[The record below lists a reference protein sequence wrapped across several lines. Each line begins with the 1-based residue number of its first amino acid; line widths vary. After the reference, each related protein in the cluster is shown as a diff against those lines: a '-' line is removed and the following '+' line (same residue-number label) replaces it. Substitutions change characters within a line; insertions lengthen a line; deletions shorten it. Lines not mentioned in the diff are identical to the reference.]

1 MRNNVLSSKHA
12 NNNNTMESF
21 YEDANAQFLPATTN
35 GGGGGGGGGG
45 GVVVVT
51 TGNGNGLKRP
61 ATLEL
66 NLGPGKAR
74 KTRYNTSIT
83 MPSVLPSPDLQM
95 LKLVSPELEKIIS
108 TNATLPTPTP
118 SAIIFPPSATSEQQ
132 QFAKGFEDALLSIHK
147 KDTTSKLNTNVPTN
161 TASSNNNNN
170 SSTSNNNNNNSAN
183 SVTLVGPS
191 AVERLCP
198 TTAAVAPVTAIATAN
213 TATSMVA
220 AATVGHHTGM
230 SGGEIT
236 YTNLDYPGVVKEE
249 PQPTTSAASNQ
260 SPPVSPID
268 MESQERIKLERKR
281 LRNRVAASKC
291 RKRKLERISK
301 LEDRVKELK
310 AQNAELGGVVCN
322 LKQHIFQLKQQV
334 IEHHNS
340 GCTITLQGKF

>member
-1 MRNNVLSSKHA
+1 MRNNVLNGKHT
-12 NNNNTMESF
+12 NNNTMESF
-21 YEDANAQFLPATTN
+21 YEDNNAQFLPATTN
-35 GGGGGGGGGG
+35 GGGA
-45 GVVVVT
+45 GVAT
-51 TGNGNGLKRP
+51 QGNGNGLKRP

-74 KTRYNTSIT
+74 KTRYNTSVT

-95 LKLVSPELEKIIS
+95 LKMVSPELEKIIS

-147 KDTTSKLNTNVPTN
+147 KDTTSKLNPTH
-161 TASSNNNNN
+161 NNNN
-170 SSTSNNNNNNSAN
+170 SSTSNNNTSTASN
-183 SVTLVGPS
+183 VPS
-191 AVERLCP
+191 ERLCP
-198 TTAAVAPVTAIATAN
+198 TVPTVATTTVTSAASTN
-213 TATSMVA
+213 
-220 AATVGHHTGM
+220 GM
-230 SGGEIT
+230 SGGEII
-236 YTNLDYPGVVKEE
+236 YTNLDYPAVKEE
-249 PQPTTSAASNQ
+249 PQATTSSNQ

-291 RKRKLERISK
+291 RRRKLERISK
-301 LEDRVKELK
+301 LEDKVKELK
-310 AQNAELGGVVCN
+310 TQNSELGSMVCN

-340 GCTITLQGKF
+340 GCTITLVGKF

>member
-1 MRNNVLSSKHA
+1 MRNNVLNGKHT
-12 NNNNTMESF
+12 NNNTMESF
-21 YEDANAQFLPATTN
+21 YEDNNAQFLPATTN
-35 GGGGGGGGGG
+35 GGA
-45 GVVVVT
+45 VLT
-51 TGNGNGLKRP
+51 APGNGNGLKRP

-74 KTRYNTSIT
+74 KTRYNASIT

-95 LKLVSPELEKIIS
+95 LKMVSPELEKIIS

-147 KDTTSKLNTNVPTN
+147 KDTTSKLNP
-161 TASSNNNNN
+161 SNNNN
-170 SSTSNNNNNNSAN
+170 SSTSNNNTNNASN
-183 SVTLVGPS
+183 VPS
-191 AVERLCP
+191 DRLCP
-198 TTAAVAPVTAIATAN
+198 TVPTVATTTT
-213 TATSMVA
+213 TATTVA
-220 AATVGHHTGM
+220 STNGM
-230 SGGEIT
+230 SGGEII
-236 YTNLDYPGVVKEE
+236 YTNLDYPIVKEE
-249 PQPTTSAASNQ
+249 PQATSSNQ

-291 RKRKLERISK
+291 RRRKLERISK
-301 LEDRVKELK
+301 LEDKVKELK
-310 AQNAELGGVVCN
+310 TQNSELGSMVCN

-340 GCTITLQGKF
+340 GCTITLVGKF

>member
-21 YEDANAQFLPATTN
+21 YEDANAQFLPTTTN
-35 GGGGGGGGGG
+35 GGGGGGGG

-161 TASSNNNNN
+161 TTSNNNNNNN
-170 SSTSNNNNNNSAN
+170 SSTSNNNNNSAN

-191 AVERLCP
+191 AIERLCP

-213 TATSMVA
+213 TAPSMA

-301 LEDRVKELK
+301 LEERVKELK

>member
-1 MRNNVLSSKHA
+1 MRNNVMGSKHTN

-21 YEDANAQFLPATTN
+21 YEDNNAQFVPSATGASGNSN
-35 GGGGGGGGGG
+35 GASA
-45 GVVVVT
+45 
-51 TGNGNGLKRP
+51 GNGNGLKRP

-66 NLGPGKAR
+66 NLGAAKAR
-74 KTRYNTSIT
+74 KTRFNASVT
-83 MPSVLPSPDLQM
+83 MPSVLPSPDMQM

-147 KDTTSKLNTNVPTN
+147 KDTSSKLIPII
-161 TASSNNNNN
+161 NNNN
-170 SSTSNNNNNNSAN
+170 STSNNNNSN
-183 SVTLVGPS
+183 LVGT
-191 AVERLCP
+191 VTEQLCQ
-198 TTAAVAPVTAIATAN
+198 TTGTTVVSVASTGLG
-213 TATSMVA
+213 S
-220 AATVGHHTGM
+220 TVISTGHGNGM

-249 PQPTTSAASNQ
+249 PQATSSNQ

-291 RKRKLERISK
+291 RRRKLERISK

-310 AQNAELGGVVCN
+310 TQNSELGSMVCN

-340 GCTITLQGKF
+340 GCTITLVGKF